1 MIPAADIESLPL
13 PELAL
18 RLLADVRGGNQISVR
33 SILMGMRPQSHMFG
47 GAAQTYTQAQQE
59 RIADAWAWLESHA
72 LLAPS
77 VVDPPTGK
85 AQRVSELGEQLL
97 RDPAA
102 TSRVWAQERLSGD
115 LAAEL
120 ASARAN
126 FDRGDYETAAFAA
139 MKAVEVAV
147 REASGLANDQLGV
160 PLMRAAFNPSKNG
173 PLCDHEAEGGEQQAI
188 ADLFAGAIGA
198 YKNPASHRTVHYDD
212 PMEAAEVIQL
222 ADLLLRIVKRARA
235 RTDTP

>member
-1 MIPAADIESLPL
+1 MIPADDIESLPL

-33 SILMGMRPQSHMFG
+33 SILMGMRTQSNMFG
-47 GAAQTYTQAQQE
+47 GVTQTYTQAHQE

-77 VVDPPTGK
+77 VVDPPTSK

-102 TSRVWAQERLSGD
+102 TARVWAQERLSGD

-126 FDRGDYETAAFAA
+126 FDRGDFETAFAA

-147 REASGLANDQLGV
+147 RDASGLANDQLGV

-235 RTDTP
+235 RTATS